1 MLTTVGTWFLLGL
14 MLWYIIADVPGHSV
28 GQKIEFLIH
37 NLRFE
42 PWRIV
47 QISFVYGIAL
57 AIPYVNGG
65 GIATALMSLTGLVG
79 IVATYVSTC
88 LFLSLGYL
96 LGKHSPILM
105 GLFQRQVGKILRKHH
120 LSDGEQ
126 IPPLFQLMELYF
138 QRNKLGQKI
147 QAVVHR
153 LPFRFTLNEQNIIL
167 LLLILPINVFLGGGG
182 GIAILCGEQSQLPYR
197 TFLKVVC
204 YHLIP
209 FALFSYTV
217 HLYVYS
223 DAKIAAALFIL
234 GGLTLLLLYMYFPDI
249 HRLSNSGRIVGLK
262 RAAALAGGL
271 GLAIAS
277 FVMAVDSVQTLPPM
291 TYMLA
296 TGSWVLASI
305 MAFWINRPG
314 SATSTIITVNRPG
327 YALAEC
333 ALPGFIVSF
342 LAGVLGGYPY
352 RAFLDC
358 LGLFL
363 PLMIVF
369 GSSGIFSEAYV
380 GFWNG
385 KETDTELSE
394 QEITDLKFRA
404 WRTFIGLFAFCVL
417 LFHISHKTFDGQ
429 VFAVSVLVVA
439 FLQMI
444 GRWKGQPKGSFS
456 TPITGITMIWA
467 NFAVGLLLA
476 VFFWQVDSVTTPAL
490 SLNVKSLANPWI
502 ISGTAL
508 AMSATFIFSARLRPP
523 ARPGIALPAWDG
535 LEVTDNIHEE

>member
-1 MLTTVGTWFLLGL
+1 MTTIGTWFLLGL
-14 MLWYIIADVPGHSV
+14 MLWYIIADVPGHSF
-28 GQKIEFLIH
+28 GQKIEFLIQ

-47 QISFVYGIAL
+47 QISFVYGVAL

-105 GLFQRQVGKILRKHH
+105 NLFERQVGKILKKNH

-138 QRNKLGQKI
+138 QRNKLGRKI
-147 QAVVHR
+147 QHVVHR

-167 LLLILPINVFLGGGG
+167 LLLILPINMFLGGAG

-223 DAKIAAALFIL
+223 DAKIAAALFVL
-234 GGLTLLLLYMYFPDI
+234 GGLALLLLSMYFPDK
-249 HRLSNSGRIVGLK
+249 HRLHNSGQLVGLR

-271 GLAIAS
+271 GLAISS

-296 TGSWVLASI
+296 GGSWVSASI
-305 MAFWINRPG
+305 MAFWINRPD
-314 SATSTIITVNRPG
+314 SATSAGITVNRPG
-327 YALAEC
+327 RALAEC

-342 LAGVLGGYPY
+342 LAGTLGGYPY

-358 LGLFL
+358 LGLIL

-369 GSSGIFSEAYV
+369 GSSGIFSEASV
-380 GFWNG
+380 GFGNG
-385 KETDTELSE
+385 KEADPDLSE
-394 QEITDLKFRA
+394 QEIRDLKFRA

-417 LFHISHKTFDGQ
+417 LFHISHKMFDGQ
-429 VFAVSVLVVA
+429 IFAASLLVVA

-444 GRWKGQPKGSFS
+444 GRWNRQPNEWVS
-456 TPITGITMIWA
+456 TPIPGMTMIWA
-467 NFAVGLLLA
+467 NFAAGLLLA
-476 VFFWQVDSVTTPAL
+476 VFFRQIDPVTTPAL
-490 SLNVKSLANPWI
+490 PLNVESLANPWI

-508 AMSATFIFSARLRPP
+508 VMVATFIFSIRLRPP
-523 ARPGIALPAWDG
+523 VRPGITLPAWDG
-535 LEVTDNIHEE
+535 FEGT